1 MADQETP
8 VEEELKAADTESVE
22 IEATPSDDPEQL
34 LLELQDAKAKADEH
48 WNQCLRLQAEMDNL
62 RKRNERDLANAHK
75 FALEKFAEGL
85 LPVIDSLEMGVS
97 HGREDGAEL
106 AKLLE
111 GTELTLKQLSQ
122 VMNKFGVE
130 AIDPVGQSF
139 NPEFHEAMV
148 MQPAPDGTASNTVL
162 VVFQKGYTLNGRLVR
177 PAKVIVAQ

>member
-1 MADQETP
+1 MANQETP
-8 VEEELKAADTESVE
+8 VEDDLSPDAEALAGAEEMPDH
-22 IEATPSDDPEQL
+22 DPDQL
-34 LLELQDAKAKADEH
+34 LLDLQDAKAKADEH

-62 RKRNERDLANAHK
+62 RKRSERDLANAHK

-85 LPVIDSLEMGVS
+85 LPVLDSLEMGLS
-97 HGREDGAEL
+97 HGKEEGAEL

-122 VMNKFGVE
+122 VMSKFGVQ
-130 AIDPVGQSF
+130 AIDPVGQPF

-148 MQPAPDGTASNTVL
+148 MQPAPEGMDSNTVMT
-162 VVFQKGYTLNGRLVR
+162 VFQKGYTLNGRLVR

>member
-8 VEEELKAADTESVE
+8 VEDETTAAD
-22 IEATPSDDPEQL
+22 SDTGAAEDSASNDPEQT
-34 LLELQDAKAKADEH
+34 LLELEDARTKADEH
-48 WNQCLRLQAEMDNL
+48 WNQCLRLQAEIDNL

-75 FALEKFAEGL
+75 FALEKFAEDL
-85 LPVIDSLEMGVS
+85 LPVIDSLEMGIT
-97 HGREDGAEL
+97 HGQEEGAEL

-111 GTELTLKQLSQ
+111 GTELTHKQLMQ

-130 AIDPVGQSF
+130 VIDPVGAAF

-148 MQPAPDGTASNTVL
+148 MQPAPEGTDSNTVL
-162 VVFQKGYTLNGRLVR
+162 VVFQKGYMLNGRLVR